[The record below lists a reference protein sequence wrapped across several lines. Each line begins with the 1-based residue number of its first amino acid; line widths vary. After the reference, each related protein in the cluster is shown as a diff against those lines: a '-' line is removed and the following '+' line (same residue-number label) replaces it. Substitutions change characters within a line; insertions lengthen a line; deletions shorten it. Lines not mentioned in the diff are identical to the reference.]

1 MNENTKKT
9 GNKNKKEKKKK
20 PLFDLET
27 EVGRLKLEIA
37 EELGLRE
44 KIEKTGW
51 KSLTSRESGAIGGKI
66 AGKIDGKNLQMFCK
80 LFIIN

>member
-44 KIEKTGW
+44 KIEKTG
-51 KSLTSRESGAIGGKI
+51 K
-66 AGKIDGKNLQMFCK
+66 
-80 LFIIN
+80 

>member
-1 MNENTKKT
+1 MKGEKK
-9 GNKNKKEKKKK
+9 KKEKKEK
-20 PLFDLET
+20 PLFDLST

-51 KSLTSRESGAIGGKI
+51 KSLTSRESGAIGGKVS
-66 AGKIDGKNLQMFCK
+66 AKHRERNDEKNGRL
-80 LFIIN
+80 

>member
-44 KIEKTGW
+44 KIEHTGW

-66 AGKIDGKNLQMFCK
+66 AGKHREKNNK
-80 LFIIN
+80 T

>member
-9 GNKNKKEKKKK
+9 GTKNKKEKKKK

-66 AGKIDGKNLQMFCK
+66 AGKHREKNNK
-80 LFIIN
+80 N

>member
-44 KIEKTGW
+44 KIETDPSHPEHLLTVRGFGYQW
-51 KSLTSRESGAIGGKI
+51 KEV
-66 AGKIDGKNLQMFCK
+66 DE
-80 LFIIN
+80 

>member
-1 MNENTKKT
+1 MRFAKIQSISRRRNSKSP
-9 GNKNKKEKKKK
+9 KKEKKKK

-66 AGKIDGKNLQMFCK
+66 AGKHREKNNK
-80 LFIIN
+80 N

>member
-51 KSLTSRESGAIGGKI
+51 KSKRSNRRKDSGKTPR
-66 AGKIDGKNLQMFCK
+66 KK
-80 LFIIN
+80 